1 MAAVAAVACCAPS
14 VAAARVLRERG
25 RAHRQCGDTAADNQT
40 QRTQRRGLFHIV
52 TTGLPMA

>member
-1 MAAVAAVACCAPS
+1 VACAAS

-52 TTGLPMA
+52 TTGLSMA